1 MSQHHLLHRRAR
13 LLLRFL
19 LRASRASHLNQLLP
33 RPIRLQLLLLLSR
46 LNHPF
51 AARRAQVE
59 VSSMTTLELVLPM
72 QVEGYKLTTPSLL
85 TAVVSRLLHVIT
97 FPTALSH
104 LAPGETGRY
113 LLLLSSIR
121 QQLRLKHCHV
131 PFLRRPFRRL
141 LRQLRLRILLLVML
155 LMALVN
161 VSTTIAIRHLSLCIV
176 RLNGK
181 TIRARHDLTRL
192 HVWI

>member
-1 MSQHHLLHRRAR
+1 MSQHRLLHRRAR

-72 QVEGYKLTTPSLL
+72 QVEDYKLTTPSLL

-104 LAPGETGRY
+104 QAPGETGRY

-131 PFLRRPFRRL
+131 PFFRRPFRRL
-141 LRQLRLRILLLVML
+141 LRQLRILLLVTL

-161 VSTTIAIRHLSLCIV
+161 VSTTIAIRHLSLFIV